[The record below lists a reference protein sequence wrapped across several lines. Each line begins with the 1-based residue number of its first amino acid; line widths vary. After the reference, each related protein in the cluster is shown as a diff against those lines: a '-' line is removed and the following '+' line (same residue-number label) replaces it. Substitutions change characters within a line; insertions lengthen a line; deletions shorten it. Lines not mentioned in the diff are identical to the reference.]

1 MMRAALLQL
10 SRSARAREAFMNY
23 KFMQRASRRFVA
35 GEKLDEA
42 LDVAKSLNSHGIL
55 ATLDHL
61 GEHVTSETEA
71 SAACSEYLKI
81 LERMKETQ
89 AKANVS
95 LKPTQMGMDLGFEL
109 CYANIR
115 AIAEQAQRYHNFLRI
130 DMESSAYTDRTLD
143 IYRRLRS
150 EGFRNVG
157 VVIQAYLFRS
167 AGDIERLCEL
177 GANVRLCKGAYQE
190 PAKIAFPQK
199 RDVDANFL
207 KLIELM
213 LSSNAQQK
221 GAYLALATHDEK
233 IIEWAKGFFRERE
246 ISSEKFEFQM
256 LHGIRRDLQQKLVR
270 EGYRVRVYVSYGAH
284 WYPYFMRR
292 LAERPANLLFLAKNL
307 IRG

>member
-1 MMRAALLQL
+1 
-10 SRSARAREAFMNY
+10 MNY

-35 GEKLDEA
+35 GERLDEA
-42 LDVAKSLNSHGIL
+42 LEVAKGLNSHGIL

-61 GEHVTSETEA
+61 GEHITSETEA

-81 LERMKETQ
+81 LEHVKESQ
-89 AKANVS
+89 VKSNIS

-109 CYANIR
+109 CYAKTR

-130 DMESSAYTDRTLD
+130 DMESSAYTDRTLEV
-143 IYRRLRS
+143 YRRLRG
-150 EGFRNVG
+150 EGFSNVG

-190 PAKIAFPQK
+190 PTEIAFPQK
-199 RDVDANFL
+199 KDVDANFL

-213 LSSNAQQK
+213 LSVQAQQK
-221 GAYLALATHDEK
+221 GAYAALATHDEK
-233 IIEWAKGFFRERE
+233 IIDWAKLFTRERE
-246 ISSEKFEFQM
+246 ISPEKFEFQM
-256 LHGIRRDLQQKLVR
+256 LHGIRRDLQQQLVQ
-270 EGYRVRVYVSYGAH
+270 EGYRVRVYVSYGTH

-292 LAERPANLLFLAKNL
+292 LAERPANLFFLAKNL